1 MSLFRNVISKLGT
14 QVQQTAET
22 VGQTVGQTVGKRVS
36 QSLSNSLDAA
46 LSSKLG
52 HAVGEAW
59 QKTIAGVAP
68 GLSDSLPPWTA
79 RDFEKQ
85 LRNRLKPHVGQHP
98 FYKQLREGSL
108 NQTQLHVW
116 LANEWYFQQNLPLKD
131 AAILSNCEDA
141 QFRRV
146 WTRRLL
152 EQDGGESGAGAVE
165 HWARLSTSLGVD
177 SDTLQEMTLVTPGV
191 RFAMDTYINF
201 ARRAPWTEAVCAS
214 LGELANGEN
223 LRALFDTLAQHYGK
237 PDAQAVEFFTQRAS
251 HQRKDWDAALGAM
264 CDYFKSR
271 EDQEYALDILQF
283 KHDILWT
290 CLDSVSLS
298 PVSTGS
304 LQASGASDGDM
315 PTVKGESPQR
325 TRKKKQTG
333 ASPGKKSG
341 KAGAKGTERASSASA
356 EKAASKAAGHAASQ
370 ATDSSAEE
378 TSGTAAEKGVG
389 KSANKKPADPAEG
402 Q

>member
-1 MSLFRNVISKLGT
+1 MSLFRNVISKLGN

-36 QSLSNSLDAA
+36 QSLSQSLDAA

-59 QKTIAGVAP
+59 QKTIAGVTP
-68 GLSDSLPPWTA
+68 GISNSLPVWNP
-79 RDFEKQ
+79 REFEKQ
-85 LRNRLKPHVGQHP
+85 IKARLKPHVSQHP
-98 FYKQLREGSL
+98 FYRKLRDGSL
-108 NQTQLHVW
+108 HQTQLHVW

-141 QFRRV
+141 NFRRT

-152 EQDGGESGAGAVE
+152 DQDGGETGTGAVE
-165 HWARLSTSLGVD
+165 HWARLANSMGLD
-177 SDTLQEMTLVTPGV
+177 ANTLHEMTLVTPGV
-191 RFAMDTYINF
+191 RFAVDTYINF

-214 LGELANGEN
+214 LGELFNADALN
-223 LRALFDTLAQHYGK
+223 ALFATLEQHYGK
-237 PDAQAVEFFTQRAS
+237 PDGHAVAFFNERAAS
-251 HQRKDWDAALGAM
+251 QRKDWDAAIEAV

-298 PVSTGS
+298 PLSTGS
-304 LQASGASDGDM
+304 HVAATAGEEAM
-315 PTVKGESPQR
+315 PAVKGESPQR
-325 TRKKKQTG
+325 TRKKKQSTTQAAAKK
-333 ASPGKKSG
+333 ASRVSEQKSAERTQTAEAAAG
-341 KAGAKGTERASSASA
+341 KASGRAKGAASTQASA
-356 EKAASKAAGHAASQ
+356 EAKNPE
-370 ATDSSAEE
+370 DN
-378 TSGTAAEKGVG
+378 SG
-389 KSANKKPADPAEG
+389 S
-402 Q
+402 